1 MQELATG
8 SKTADPGVR
17 NAMLRA
23 LYEVVRKAGG
33 NMAEGSITTIIGL
46 ISSEIS
52 DADGRHSI
60 HLWCSSFPWFLVDTI

>member
-8 SKTADPGVR
+8 SKTADLGVR

-33 NMAEGSITTIIGL
+33 NMSDVSITTIVGL
-46 ISSEIS
+46 ISSEIG

-60 HLWCSSFPWFLVDTI
+60 YLWIFAFAFKLMHF

>member
-8 SKTADPGVR
+8 SKTADSGVR

-33 NMAEGSITTIIGL
+33 NMSEVSITTIVGL
-46 ISSEIS
+46 ISSEIG
-52 DADGRHSI
+52 DADGRHSSY
-60 HLWCSSFPWFLVDTI
+60 LWIFASVFKSKHF